1 MKRIIHVLCFLAG
14 SALFVGA
21 DGCSSD
27 PNVEGAKLDLRN
39 KDLDRALEN
48 VAQALERD
56 SANAEAHLLKGQI
69 LQELLLE
76 ESDSEDRQA
85 FVIEMKG
92 AFARSVELD
101 STGAGET
108 RRRMQ
113 AAYTQE
119 FYHGIEV
126 YNDAQYVDDGVKWE
140 TYKRA
145 AGHFRMASLIFPDST
160 GAYFNEAS
168 AYISGGMATRAI
180 APFEMALQM
189 GSTSRRIFLFLG
201 TIYNQAAEAESD
213 ITLKHRAYERLVY
226 TLEPA
231 LELYPQDDELRSM
244 LLNAYSLAGQEDKAL
259 AYYEAEVADGNT
271 NKVFLYNYGT
281 LLLRLNEY
289 DEAIAQL
296 TAATRIDSLYS
307 NARFNLGA
315 AYVNKA
321 VAVGAEYSALDDS
334 LDVEGSRTRARV
346 GEELAD
352 LHSER
357 RVLFG
362 EAITNLEVAR
372 SLTEAEMGSVQNICR
387 ALYQAY
393 GWMNERS
400 KAEEVQVCAEL

>member
-1 MKRIIHVLCFLAG
+1 MKHLVYVLCILAG
-14 SALFVGA
+14 SAVLVGA

-27 PNVEGAKLDLRN
+27 PNIEGAKLDLRN

-48 VAQALERD
+48 VAKALERD
-56 SANAEAHLLKGQI
+56 SANAEAHLLKGKI
-69 LQELLLE
+69 LQELFLE
-76 ESDSEDRQA
+76 EPELADRQA
-85 FVIEMKG
+85 FVKEMRE
-92 AFARSVELD
+92 AFERSVELD
-101 STGAGET
+101 STGAEEA

-113 AAYTQE
+113 AAYTQA
-119 FYHGIEV
+119 FHRGIEV
-126 YNDAQYVDDGVKWE
+126 YNDAQYVDDGAKRE
-140 TYKRA
+140 MYERA
-145 AGHFRMASLIFPDST
+145 AGHFRVASLIFPDST

-189 GSTSRRIFLFLG
+189 GSTSRRIYLFLG
-201 TIYNQAAEAESD
+201 TIYYQAAEAESD
-213 ITLKHRAYERLVY
+213 LMLKHRAYERLVY

-231 LELYPQDDELRSM
+231 LELYPRDDELRSM

-259 AYYEAEVADGNT
+259 TYYEAEVAAGNT

-289 DEAIAQL
+289 DEAITQL
-296 TAATRIDSLYS
+296 TAATEIDSLYA

-321 VAVGAEYSALDDS
+321 VAVGAAQVDDS
-334 LDVEGSRTRARV
+334 LDVEGPRPQARV
-346 GEELAD
+346 GIAD

-357 RVLFG
+357 RALFS
-362 EAITNLEVAR
+362 EAITHLEIAR
-372 SLTEAEMGSVQNICR
+372 SLTEAEMGSVRNICR

>member
-1 MKRIIHVLCFLAG
+1 MKRLIHVLCILAG
-14 SALFVGA
+14 SAVLVGA

-48 VAQALERD
+48 VAKALERD

-69 LQELLLE
+69 LQELFLE
-76 ESDSEDRQA
+76 EPELADRQA
-85 FVIEMKG
+85 FVKEMRE
-92 AFARSVELD
+92 AFGRSVELD
-101 STGAGET
+101 STGAEEV

-113 AAYTQE
+113 AAYTRE
-119 FYHGIEV
+119 FYRGIEV
-126 YNDAQYVDDGVKWE
+126 YNDAQYVDDGAKRE
-140 TYKRA
+140 AYERA
-145 AGHFRMASLIFPDST
+145 AGHFRVASLIFPDST

-201 TIYNQAAEAESD
+201 TIYYQAAEAESD
-213 ITLKHRAYERLVY
+213 LMLKHRAYERLVY

-231 LELYPQDDELRSM
+231 LELYPRDDELRSM

-259 AYYEAEVADGNT
+259 TYYQAEVAAGNT

-296 TAATRIDSLYS
+296 TAATKIDSLYA

-321 VAVGAEYSALDDS
+321 VAVGAAQVDGS
-334 LDVEGSRTRARV
+334 LDVEGPRTRARV
-346 GEELAD
+346 GEQFVD

-357 RVLFG
+357 RALFS
-362 EAITNLEVAR
+362 EAITHLEIAR
-372 SLTEAEMGSVQNICR
+372 LLTEAEMGSVRNICR